1 MTIADVVTNNT
12 QVLCSV
18 DAKGAHSVPRQYLLN
33 SLLQSKLVVT
43 VYVSQQ
49 DHCADLSLPPVLESS
64 VYLNETATKQS
75 VCSVHYSK

>member
-18 DAKGAHSVPRQYLLN
+18 DAKRGQSVPRQYLLN

-43 VYVSQQ
+43 IYVSQQ
-49 DHCADLSLPPVLESS
+49 DHCADLSLPHVLESS
-64 VYLNETATKQS
+64 MYLNETATE
-75 VCSVHYSK
+75 CLFCTL

>member
-1 MTIADVVTNNT
+1 M
-12 QVLCSV
+12 
-18 DAKGAHSVPRQYLLN
+18 PRQYLLN

-64 VYLNETATKQS
+64 VYLNETATE
-75 VCSVHYSK
+75 C

>member
-18 DAKGAHSVPRQYLLN
+18 DAKRAQSVPRQYPLN

-43 VYVSQQ
+43 IYVSQQ

-64 VYLNETATKQS
+64 VYLNETATE
-75 VCSVHYSK
+75 CLFCTL